1 MLEKLVGD
9 EMVRALE
16 SGQPLDLLNDLAA
29 LRDTLLRADALL
41 NRLRALRGHGE
52 SYRGVILGWRTAET
66 GGRAGQRRLNRGHRS
81 SHLPG
86 PPAGWC
92 GSLARGEVI
101 IRSLSIVMV
110 GVGLGYIVTNA
121 IWVVVVVVVIRVM
134 VGVMVGV
141 MIMWVVVMVVVIL
154 DLLDVRLD
162 DRLGE

>member
-1 MLEKLVGD
+1 
-9 EMVRALE
+9 MVRF
-16 SGQPLDLLNDLAA
+16 SCP
-29 LRDTLLRADALL
+29 
-41 NRLRALRGHGE
+41 
-52 SYRGVILGWRTAET
+52 
-66 GGRAGQRRLNRGHRS
+66 
-81 SHLPG
+81 
-86 PPAGWC
+86 
-92 GSLARGEVI
+92 GEVI

-141 MIMWVVVMVVVIL
+141 MIMWVVVIL